1 MRNALAPTAKPGWTI
16 QHTGYEPRRESDIEA
31 MFAIGNGL
39 VGVRAARAI
48 SRGPTWIHWL
58 ESLRWTSSPRTYVA
72 GLFDRPNTDPPIPA
86 LVPAADWLRI
96 RILLDGEPL
105 LLRSGEVLLHRRTLD
120 MRRGALLVEWHQRT
134 PAGATARV
142 STLRL
147 ASLAERV
154 LGLQLLHLEVEPA
167 GVQVTVEASFE
178 AAGLGMH
185 VERLDQDLG
194 VWSTSDGSKQ
204 LAMAGAPSLQLDGIE
219 LPVSNS
225 TALMWSWNWTSVAGQ
240 AAMFQ
245 RLVAMVRG
253 DRVHANSGARARLA
267 LEGAR
272 QIGWRAVLG
281 AHEAAWLQR
290 WRDSDVVIE
299 GDEDAQRAVRF
310 ATYHLN
316 IAANPED
323 ERVSIGARALTG
335 DAYFGH
341 VFWDTEIYLLPFYTL
356 TWPEAAR
363 AMLMYRFHTLP
374 GARAKATQAGWRG
387 ASFAWESAD
396 TGEET
401 TPEQVVAFDGK
412 TVAVLCGIQE
422 QHISADVAY
431 AVWQYWRAT
440 GDDAFLLEA
449 GAEIIIET
457 ARFWASRAMPEA
469 DGRRHIRAV
478 IGPDEFHE
486 TIDDNP
492 YTNLMARWN
501 LRRGAE
507 VFSILQERWP
517 ARLAELA
524 ERLALDHAEPAE
536 WLKAADEMFDGYDP
550 ATGLFEQFAG
560 YSKLED
566 IDLKQYAGRTTAMDV
581 LLGRDRITRS
591 QIIKQADIVAL
602 LALLPEEFDDRSAH
616 ANFRYYEPR
625 CAHDSS
631 LSRALHAMV
640 AARLGE
646 TELAYR
652 YFREAAAMELAGPA
666 GGRAGG
672 VHIAL
677 LGGLWQAAV
686 LGFGGLSIHGETL
699 ALDPKLPPQW
709 SSLEFAVQWRGR
721 RLRFTVAPQRVDAV
735 LEEGERMTILVQG
748 RPVELRPG
756 RVAPDRALAAAS

>member
-1 MRNALAPTAKPGWTI
+1 
-16 QHTGYEPRRESDIEA
+16 

-39 VGVRAARAI
+39 IGVRAARAI

-105 LLRSGEVLLHRRTLD
+105 LLRTGEVLLHRRTLD
-120 MRRGALLVEWHQRT
+120 MRRGALLIEWRQRT
-134 PAGATARV
+134 AAGATARV

-147 ASLAERV
+147 ASLAERA

-185 VERLDQDLG
+185 AERLDQDLG
-194 VWSTSDGSKQ
+194 VWSTSDGRKQ
-204 LAMAGAPSLQLDGIE
+204 LAMAGAPSLQLDGVE

-225 TALMWSWNWTSVAGQ
+225 TALMWSWNWASVAGQ

-245 RLVAMVRG
+245 RLMATVRG
-253 DRVHANSGARARLA
+253 DHAHANAGARARLA

-272 QIGWRAVLG
+272 EIGWRAVLG

-323 ERVSIGARALTG
+323 EHVSIGARALTG

-374 GARAKATQAGWRG
+374 GARAKAAQAGWRG

-401 TPEQVVAFDGK
+401 TPEKVVAFDGR

-457 ARFWASRAMPEA
+457 ARFWASRAVPEA

-486 TIDDNP
+486 TVDDNA

-501 LRRGAE
+501 LRRAAE
-507 VFSILQERWP
+507 VVSILQTRSP

-524 ERLALDHAEPAE
+524 ERLALDAAEPAE
-536 WLKAADEMFDGYDP
+536 WLKAADEIFDGYDP
-550 ATGLFEQFAG
+550 ASGLFEQFAG
-560 YSKLED
+560 YFKLED

-602 LALLPEEFDDRSAH
+602 LALLPEEFANRSAL
-616 ANFRYYEPR
+616 ANFRYYEAR

-640 AARLGE
+640 AARFGE

-652 YFREAAAMELAGPA
+652 YFREAAAMELAGPP
-666 GGRAGG
+666 GGRVGG

-686 LGFGGLSIHGETL
+686 FGFGGLSMRGETL
-699 ALDPKLPPQW
+699 ALDPKLPSQW
-709 SSLEFAVQWRGR
+709 ASLEFAVRWRGR
-721 RLRFTVAPQRVDAV
+721 HLRFTIARQRLDVV
-735 LEEGERMTILVQG
+735 LEEGEQMTILVRG
-748 RPVELRPG
+748 RPLELRSG
-756 RVAPDRALAAAS
+756 RAAPNEVLAAAS